1 MIQGFFMLKIYDSKQ
16 KPLTYDEFHKL
27 YDIVVAAYA
36 NTELE
41 VWGPNYVRVSK
52 EDYQQYIDDN
62 EIMFALLDGEV
73 VGGVRCFEL
82 KPQVWTF
89 TLLGADFNHKGK
101 GIGKAL
107 IDAVEKRAIA
117 ANATSI
123 HIEVLKAEHIEVA
136 SKKILADWYIR
147 LGYDFVKTIDVFEVY
162 NDPIKWSKLA
172 NPSVFDCYLKQ
183 L

>member
-1 MIQGFFMLKIYDSKQ
+1 MLKIYDTQQ

-27 YDIVVAAYA
+27 YDIVIAAYA

-52 EDYQQYIDDN
+52 EDYRQCIEDN
-62 EIMFALLDGEV
+62 EILYAMLDGEV

-82 KPQVWTF
+82 RPQVWTF
-89 TLLGADFNHKGK
+89 TLLGADFSHKGK

-107 IDAVEKRAIA
+107 IDAVEARAIQFKA
-117 ANATSI
+117 KSI
-123 HIEVLKAEHIEVA
+123 HIEVLRAEKIDVA
-136 SKKILADWYIR
+136 SKKILAEWYAR
-147 LGYDFVKTIDVFEVY
+147 LGYQFVKTIDVFEVY
-162 NDPIKWSKLA
+162 DDPVKWSKLV

-183 L
+183 F